1 MADRAKLLVRLT
13 VCLDEDDMAAVDSHM
28 RRREMETNVPL
39 SRSLVTR
46 QLLRER
52 LKEIATDDEERRK
65 PKAVSLAR
73 ARA

>member
-13 VCLDEDDMAAVDSHM
+13 VCLDEDDMAAVDSYQ
-28 RRREMETNVPL
+28 RRREMETSIPL
-39 SRSLVTR
+39 SRSLVAR